1 VRSRTWVAILAG
13 ATLGTLIGLAVLA
26 LAGGRVVEQ
35 GVDATLLSAESLRA
49 RAEFV
54 VTRGAFDVL
63 VLVAGALGGAA
74 LGALGYAI
82 GREAG
87 DDNPRMRPGPLSLIG
102 ALLGALVAF
111 GAANASLGLAGSGE
125 AGLLTVSVYRMILVA
140 MIAGAAAGGV
150 VGGTIERISHPE
162 VLGLEGE
169 AWPSNPVL
177 FLKETAT
184 AVGLPILGTIV
195 GIGFV
200 WLLSEVLLEA
210 SHVTALIVF
219 GGVAAVVLFG
229 AAIIAARPPKVD
241 SQRR

>member
-1 VRSRTWVAILAG
+1 VRIRTWVAILAG
-13 ATLGTLIGLAVLA
+13 ATLGALIGLAVLA
-26 LAGGRVVEQ
+26 LAGGLVIQQ
-35 GVDATLLSAESLRA
+35 GVGATLLDSESLRA

-63 VLVAGALGGAA
+63 VLVAGAVGGAA
-74 LGALGYAI
+74 LGALGYVI

-87 DDNPRMRPGPLSLIG
+87 DDNRRMRPGPLILIG
-102 ALLGALVAF
+102 AFLGALVAF
-111 GAANASLGLAGSGE
+111 GAAHATLGLAGSGD

-150 VGGTIERISHPE
+150 VGGTIERISQPE

-169 AWPSNPVL
+169 AWPANPVL
-177 FLKETAT
+177 FVKEALT

-200 WLLSEVLLEA
+200 WLLSEVLLGA
-210 SHVTALIVF
+210 DHVTALIVF
-219 GGVAAVVLFG
+219 GGVAALVLFG
-229 AAIIAARPPKVD
+229 ATIIAARPPTRGTE
-241 SQRR
+241 Q